1 MGYRKRFSCPFRAL
15 SALLLASFCSH
26 HLLAA
31 AASSPKVKTTVDF
44 NRDIRPIF
52 SENCYACHGPDGE
65 KRKAGLRLD
74 RKEGALAELK
84 SGNRAIVPSEV
95 VNDALIARI
104 TASDEDERMPPLK
117 TGKHLTVAQIDLLR
131 RWIAEGAEWKN
142 HWSFIAPQ
150 RPEAPRVENKRWPR
164 NPIDDFILARLEREH

>member
-44 NRDIRPIF
+44 NRDIRPIL
-52 SENCYACHGPDGE
+52 SENCYACHGPDSG

-74 RKEGALAELK
+74 LKEGALGKLD
-84 SGNRAIVPSEV
+84 SDNFAIVPGHPEKS
-95 VNDALIARI
+95 ALVGRI
-104 TASDEDERMPPLK
+104 TTKDEDDRMPPLK
-117 TGKHLTVAQIDLLR
+117 TGKTLSKD
-131 RWIAEGAEWKN
+131 
-142 HWSFIAPQ
+142 
-150 RPEAPRVENKRWPR
+150 
-164 NPIDDFILARLEREH
+164 